1 MLKVLKYITAYFL
14 VLLILIASVN
24 ISVTKMTCLLSGK
37 VKYSL
42 EKIEDCSSAKGENT
56 ISNKCCDF
64 DKITLDYDYDTL
76 VKVTSFES
84 LSFLAIFTKTISIG
98 FGRIILPNLIDFYS
112 NSSPPIGGYDLLKR
126 IQVFRL

>member
-1 MLKVLKYITAYFL
+1 M
-14 VLLILIASVN
+14 VLLILTASVN
-24 ISVTKMTCLLSGK
+24 VSVNKMTCLLSGK

-42 EKIEDCSSAKGENT
+42 EKLEDCSPAKGENT

-64 DKITLDYDYDTL
+64 NKIILDYDYETL

-84 LSFLAIFTKTISIG
+84 ISFLAIITKAITFG
-98 FGRIILPNLIDFYS
+98 FDKILTSSLVDFYS
-112 NSSPPIGGYDLLKR
+112 NSSPPIGGYDLLKL

>member
-1 MLKVLKYITAYFL
+1 M
-14 VLLILIASVN
+14 VLLILTASVN
-24 ISVTKMTCLLSGK
+24 VSVNKMTCLLSGK

-42 EKIEDCSSAKGENT
+42 EKMEDCSPVKGDNT

-64 DKITLDYDYDTL
+64 NKIILDYDYDTL

-84 LSFLAIFTKTISIG
+84 ISFLAIITKAITFG
-98 FGRIILPNLIDFYS
+98 FDKILTSSLVDFYS
-112 NSSPPIGGYDLLKR
+112 NSSPPIGGYDLLKL